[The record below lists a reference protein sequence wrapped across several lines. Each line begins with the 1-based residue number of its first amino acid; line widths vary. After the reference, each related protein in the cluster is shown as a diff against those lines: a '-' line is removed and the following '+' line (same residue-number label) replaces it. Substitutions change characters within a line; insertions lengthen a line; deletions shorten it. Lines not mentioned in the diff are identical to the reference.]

1 MRIFILVTLA
11 LASFHG
17 YSQERLFS
25 IEEAIARALNNN
37 ARIKAAEFQVAS
49 QRQLRKT
56 SFDLPK
62 TDVSLMYGQYNSYV
76 ASDNNLSISQT
87 IPFSALGAQASLNKA
102 LSVASE
108 MKKAMTGNEVV
119 YQVKQI
125 YYELAFGRSR
135 HRLLQQQDSIY
146 EGFFK
151 SASARYRTGETN
163 LLEQTT
169 AEAQKNE
176 AKNQLRQSEATMLK
190 LRLQLKILLNAQAL
204 PDITVLQLMPLS
216 LEGQLDTIAYQSNPG
231 LAYMQQQVDVAEREK
246 KLQGARSAPDLT
258 VGFFSQTLIGTPESE
273 NGTIAS
279 SGDRFTGFTIGISL
293 PLWYTPHQARK
304 RAADFNT
311 RAAES
316 TLSYYQST
324 LQGQLQQAI
333 QQLQTHASSLEYYT
347 VLALPNAEL
356 ILKQSQASFREGEIG
371 YAENL
376 LNLRNAIAIKEGY
389 LRTLNDYNQSV
400 ILIEFLSGN
409 K

>member
-1 MRIFILVTLA
+1 MRIFILITLA
-11 LASFHG
+11 LTTYRG
-17 YSQERLFS
+17 YSQESMFS
-25 IEEAIARALNNN
+25 IEEAIGQALNNN

-49 QRQLRKT
+49 QRQLRKA

-76 ASDNNLSISQT
+76 TSDNNLSISQT
-87 IPFSALGAQASLNKA
+87 IPFSALGTQASLNKA

-108 MKKAMTGNEVV
+108 MKKAMTENEVV

-125 YYELAFGRSR
+125 YYELAFSRSR
-135 HRLLQQQDSIY
+135 HLLLQQQDSIY
-146 EGFFK
+146 KGFFK

-169 AEAQKNE
+169 AEAQRNE

-190 LRLQLKILLNAQAL
+190 LRLQLKTLLNAHAL
-204 PDITVLQLMPLS
+204 PDITVPQLMPLT
-216 LEGQLDTIAYQSNPG
+216 LDGQLDTIAYQSNPA
-231 LAYMQQQVDVAEREK
+231 LAYMKQQVDVAERKK
-246 KLQGARSAPDLT
+246 KLQGARSAPDIT

-273 NGTIAS
+273 NGSIAS

-293 PLWYTPHQARK
+293 PLWYTPHHARR

-347 VLALPNAEL
+347 TLALPNAEL

-376 LNLRNAIAIKEGY
+376 LNLRNAISIKEGY

-400 ILIEFLSGN
+400 ILIQFLSGN